1 MGACRAW
8 GAWGTNCGQTYPISK
23 QAKEKTVLG
32 KESLLQIQ
40 LPFMTFSE
48 FLLSAR
54 HCVNGLHAF
63 LTCSR
68 IL

>member
-1 MGACRAW
+1 MDKHILFQSRPKKR
-8 GAWGTNCGQTYPISK
+8 QL
-23 QAKEKTVLG
+23 LG

-54 HCVNGLHAF
+54 YWVKGLHAF
-63 LTCSR
+63 LTRSR